1 MKWITFFSQTG
12 SEIMNVIE
20 KTGREPDLIV
30 TNRADLDGVN
40 IKLLNKYRNKIRK
53 LPNKPTANDYYNLI
67 NKNNNLFDDC
77 VITLHGYLR
86 IIPDFMCY
94 KYNIYNLHPGLIT
107 KYPILKGFN
116 PQEKAFQLKLPTS
129 GSVIHKVTP
138 VLDSGKILKSIEVDI
153 KNLSLDEIYDKIH
166 KSSSQLWVDFL
177 NELENF
183 NLINEKE

>member
-30 TNRADLDGVN
+30 TNRVDLNGVN
-40 IKLLNKYRNKIRK
+40 LKLLNKYGSKIRW
-53 LPNKPTANDYYNLI
+53 LPNKPTVDDYYNLI
-67 NKNNNLFDDC
+67 NKNKALFSDC
-77 VITLHGYLR
+77 IITLHGYLR

-116 PQEKAFQLKLPTS
+116 PQEKAFQLNLPTS
-129 GSVIHKVTP
+129 GAVIHRVTP
-138 VLDSGKILKSIEVDI
+138 TLDSGKILKSVEVDI
-153 KNLSLDEIYDKIH
+153 KNLSLDEVYYKIH
-166 KSSSQLWVDFL
+166 KASSQLWVDFL

-183 NLINEKE
+183 NFVDENE

>member
-30 TNRADLDGVN
+30 TNRVDLNGVN
-40 IKLLNKYRNKIRK
+40 LKLLNKYKSKIRQ
-53 LPNKPTANDYYNLI
+53 LPNRPTVNDYYNLI
-67 NKNNNLFDDC
+67 NKNRNLFDNC
-77 VITLHGYLR
+77 IITLHGYLR
-86 IIPDFMCY
+86 IIPDFMCENY
-94 KYNIYNLHPGLIT
+94 RIYNLHPGLIT

-116 PQEKAFQLKLPTS
+116 PQEKAFRLKLPTS

-153 KNLSLDEIYDKIH
+153 KNLSLDEVYDKIH
-166 KSSSQLWVDFL
+166 KSSSLLLTDFL
-177 NELENF
+177 KELEDF
-183 NLINEKE
+183 NLIDEKE